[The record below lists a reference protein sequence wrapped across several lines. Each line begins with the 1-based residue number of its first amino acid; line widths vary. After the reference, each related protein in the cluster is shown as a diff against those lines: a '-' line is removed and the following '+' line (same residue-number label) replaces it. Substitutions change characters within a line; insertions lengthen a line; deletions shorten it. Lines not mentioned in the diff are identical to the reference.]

1 MTEFFSAAQLPLYY
15 AFGGVL
21 VLLIVASVVSFT
33 LKRRNPGKNYIE
45 LRQRVRTW
53 WWIAV
58 IFGIALCIH
67 PKAAIALMALVS
79 FLAFKEYL
87 SLLPTRRA
95 DYVVLLWAY
104 LAIPLQY
111 WWVWMN
117 WYGMFIVFIPVYLF
131 LFLPMR
137 MVMVGDTRGFLH
149 SAGTLH
155 WGMMT
160 TVFSLSHI
168 AFLVNLPD
176 LGGARHHAGSMYVFY
191 LLLLTQLNDVAQY
204 LWGKGIGRHKVIPKV
219 SPNKTVEGVVG
230 GVLTTTLLAWLLAPW
245 FTPFTA
251 PQSVLVG
258 LMIGLTGFVGD
269 VVMSGVKRDIGV
281 KDASSMLPGHGG
293 ILDRLDSLTYTAPLF
308 FHVLYFLYY

>member
-1 MTEFFSAAQLPLYY
+1 MTEFFSAAQMPLYY

-21 VLLIVASVVSFT
+21 VLLIVSSVASIT
-33 LKRRNPGKNYIE
+33 LKLRNPGKNYIE

-53 WWIAV
+53 WWIAA
-58 IFGIALCIH
+58 IFGIALCLH
-67 PKAAIALMALVS
+67 PKAAILLMALVS

-87 SLLPTRRA
+87 SLLDTRRA

-111 WWVWMN
+111 WWVWMD

-137 MVMVGDTRGFLH
+137 MVMVGDTRGFLR

-176 LGGARHHAGSMYVFY
+176 LGGARHHTGTMYVFY

-204 LWGKGIGRHKVIPKV
+204 IWGKCIGRHKVIPKV
-219 SPNKTVEGVVG
+219 SPNKTVEGLVG

-245 FTPFTA
+245 FTPFTTL
-251 PQSVLVG
+251 QSVLVG
-258 LMIGLTGFVGD
+258 LMIGVAGFIGD
-269 VVMSGVKRDIGV
+269 VVMSAVKRDIGV